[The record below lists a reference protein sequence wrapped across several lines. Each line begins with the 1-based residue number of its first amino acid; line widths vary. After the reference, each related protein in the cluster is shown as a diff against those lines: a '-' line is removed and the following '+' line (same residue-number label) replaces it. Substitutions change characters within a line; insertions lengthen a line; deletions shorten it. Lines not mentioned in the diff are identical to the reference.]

1 MQRLKATLCMV
12 AAKFSVAAF
21 TISYKLAANDGMNMK
36 VLITYRYLFA
46 SILILPLALFLERG
60 PMAQN
65 MYSKSLVLT
74 STTFTAAFTNLIP
87 PLTFIIAVLL
97 RLEKVEIG
105 TISGKAKVF
114 GTLVG
119 VGGAMVLTFYKG
131 HQLNIGST
139 HFNLLHNGQ
148 RMGGH
153 VAATHKNSTH
163 DHIFGSILALGY
175 SLSIALYYIFQR
187 KLSANYPCHYS
198 NTFLSSV
205 FGFIQSLVYAV
216 PTESS
221 LSQWKLGSKFRLFSA
236 IFQGMCSLGTIFFV
250 TAAVH
255 LQGPLFVSTFNPL
268 VLVFV
273 AIAGFLLLDEKLYV
287 GSLLGSLIIIVGLYL
302 VLWGK
307 GRETKR
313 LTPPGS
319 SKDGN
324 VVSKTNANTTTLE
337 NVSVAPTSFSAK
349 IDEGDTNSQ
358 MEKNKEKEIVE
369 EV

>member
-1 MQRLKATLCMV
+1 MIIRQNIHV
-12 AAKFSVAAF
+12 
-21 TISYKLAANDGMNMK
+21 ISFDLLNVD
-36 VLITYRYLFA
+36 
-46 SILILPLALFLERG
+46 
-60 PMAQN
+60 QN
-65 MYSKSLVLT
+65 NV
-74 STTFTAAFTNLIP
+74 
-87 PLTFIIAVLL
+87 
-97 RLEKVEIG
+97 VEIG
-105 TISGKAKVF
+105 TIGGKAKVV

-119 VGGAMVLTFYKG
+119 VGAMVLTFYKG

-139 HFNLLHNGQ
+139 HFNLLHGSQ
-148 RMGGH
+148 RMDGH

-163 DHIFGSILALGY
+163 DHVFGSILALGY

-216 PTESS
+216 PTERS

-319 SKDGN
+319 STDGN
-324 VVSKTNANTTTLE
+324 VVSKTNGSTTTLE
-337 NVSVAPTSFSAK
+337 NVSLARTSFSAN
-349 IDEGDTNSQ
+349 IDEGDTDSQ
-358 MEKNKEKEIVE
+358 MEKKNKEKEIVE